1 MRRSHVSDTQSSPEG
16 AVRTTTIIFVPGT
29 RAGRPL
35 TKEQQHKIMTSAFGG
50 AFAGSD
56 YTCRRLDYP
65 AKFWPLT
72 GASSPTL
79 GASIARGV
87 PMLDAAIKSTT
98 GDTVVVGFSQG
109 CLVIEQ
115 ELRNLETDP
124 DAPAPGDMSIVLVN
138 DPIRPGGMLS
148 SFFTPGQTI
157 PVLDYTMIEPADT
170 QYDVTV
176 IKREYDG
183 AADWPENRR
192 AIIAAMNA
200 FAGFLTMHC
209 GLPRSAKRP
218 HPYLP
223 NSSTPVL
230 NMTTCPRGGTIT
242 TYLYPTWPLPLTRFL
257 PTRARDFASGI
268 IRPRTDAG
276 YNRAARNYRRC
287 T

>member
-1 MRRSHVSDTQSSPEG
+1 MGPIIPFVPT
-16 AVRTTTIIFVPGT
+16 VIFVPGT
-29 RAGRPL
+29 RPGKPL
-35 TKEQQHKIMTSAFGG
+35 TTDQQHKVMTSAFGG
-50 AFAGSD
+50 AFAGSE
-56 YTCRRLDYP
+56 YACQRLDYP

-72 GASSPTL
+72 GASSPTV

-87 PMLDAAIKSTT
+87 PMLDAAIKGAT
-98 GDTVVVGFSQG
+98 GELVVVGFSQG

-115 ELRNLETDP
+115 ELRNLATDP
-124 DAPAPGDMSIVLVN
+124 DAPPPSDMSVVLVN

-148 SFFTPGQTI
+148 TFFAPGRTV
-157 PVLDYTMIEPADT
+157 PVLDYTVIEPADT

-192 AIIAAMNA
+192 ATIATMNA
-200 FAGFLTMHC
+200 IAGFVMMHC
-209 GLPRSAKRP
+209 GVPRSAKRP

-223 NSSTPVL
+223 DNSTPVL
-230 NMTTCPRGGTIT
+230 DTTTCPRGGTVT
-242 TYLYPTWPLPLTRFL
+242 TYLYPTWPLPLTRLL

-268 IRPRTDAG
+268 IRPRIDAG
-276 YNRAARNYRRC
+276 YRRAVH

>member
-1 MRRSHVSDTQSSPEG
+1 M
-16 AVRTTTIIFVPGT
+16 
-29 RAGRPL
+29 
-35 TKEQQHKIMTSAFGG
+35 
-50 AFAGSD
+50 
-56 YTCRRLDYP
+56 
-65 AKFWPLT
+65 
-72 GASSPTL
+72 
-79 GASIARGV
+79 GASIAQGV

-98 GDTVVVGFSQG
+98 GQMVVVGFSQG

-124 DAPAPGDMSIVLVN
+124 GAPRPCDMSIVLVN

-148 SFFTPGQTI
+148 TFFAPGQTI

-192 AIIAAMNA
+192 AAAATMNA
-200 FAGFLTMHC
+200 IAGFVMMHC

-230 NMTTCPRGGTIT
+230 NMTTCPRGGTVT

-257 PTRARDFASGI
+257 PGRARDFASGI
-268 IRPRTDAG
+268 IRPRIDAG
-276 YNRAARNYRRC
+276 YHRAAHEYA
-287 T
+287 

>member
-1 MRRSHVSDTQSSPEG
+1 VPT
-16 AVRTTTIIFVPGT
+16 VIFVPGT
-29 RAGRPL
+29 RPGKPL
-35 TKEQQHKIMTSAFGG
+35 TAERQHTIMTSAFGG

-56 YTCRRLDYP
+56 YARRRLDYP

-72 GASSPTL
+72 GASSPTV
-79 GASIARGV
+79 GASIAQGV

-98 GDTVVVGFSQG
+98 GELVVVGFSQG

-124 DAPAPGDMSIVLVN
+124 DAPPPSDMSVVLVN

-148 SFFTPGQTI
+148 TFFAPGRTI

-192 AIIAAMNA
+192 AIATANA
-200 FAGFLTMHC
+200 IAGFLMMHC

-218 HPYLP
+218 LPYLP
-223 NSSTPVL
+223 NGSTPVL
-230 NMTTCPRGGTIT
+230 GMIACPRGGTVT
-242 TYLYPTWPLPLTRFL
+242 TYLYPTWPLPLTRLL

-268 IRPRTDAG
+268 IRARIDAG
-276 YNRAARNYRRC
+276 YDRAAHMY

>member
-1 MRRSHVSDTQSSPEG
+1 MPTV
-16 AVRTTTIIFVPGT
+16 IFVPGT
-29 RAGRPL
+29 RPGKPL
-35 TKEQQHKIMTSAFGG
+35 TADRQHTIMTSAFGG

-56 YTCRRLDYP
+56 YARRRLNYP

-72 GASSPTL
+72 GTSSPTV
-79 GASIARGV
+79 GASIAQGV
-87 PMLDAAIKSTT
+87 PMLDDAIKSTA
-98 GDTVVVGFSQG
+98 GEMVLVGFSQG

-124 DAPAPGDMSIVLVN
+124 DSPPPADMSVVLVN

-148 SFFTPGQTI
+148 TFFAPGRTI
-157 PVLDYTMIEPADT
+157 PVLDYTLIEPADT

-192 AIIAAMNA
+192 ALATMNA
-200 FAGFLTMHC
+200 IAGFLMMHC

-230 NMTTCPRGGTIT
+230 NMTTCPRGGTVT

-268 IRPRTDAG
+268 IRPRIDAG
-276 YNRAARNYRRC
+276 YNRAAQKYSWC
-287 T
+287 G